1 MKRNDLLNPE
11 EYKDGFYYI
20 PGYRNYAINKNGD
33 VLNIKDNKLLTQNTS
48 KDYTTV
54 NLLITDTW
62 PHVSKQ
68 MKLHRLVALT
78 FLSTG
83 EFKAGDLQV
92 NHKDFNHRN
101 NTLENL
107 EWLTPSENKEHYIT
121 NKYYGQDINSRPVQI
136 RDYNTGKLYKF
147 SSIIDCSKF
156 THIHKDSVSDRLK
169 LGPLYIFPEG
179 YQYRDK
185 DFDEPWP
192 VPNAF
197 DTTNYFDYG
206 TKKAVLVREWKL
218 NNLTTRFESQ
228 REAAQYIG
236 VVESVISER
245 LNRQSQVMLPGLIEI
260 KLDDGKPW
268 EDTKDPW
275 LALQRDF
282 SSTKIVQVID
292 TINNKTYVGQ
302 GGRTGE
308 SFVVNDRRFPSDG
321 VGVLSEATKD
331 SGNVAIAVQTPM
343 DPIVANLYGFYTYQD
358 KKELD
363 PTQILSVS
371 NLTMPC
377 TTQDDG
383 SIY

>member
-33 VLNIKDNKLLTQNTS
+33 VLNIKDNKLLTQSIDKS
-48 KDYTTV
+48 KSQPYLFVSLPECEKSKYRYT
-54 NLLITDTW
+54 
-62 PHVSKQ
+62 KQ
-68 MKLHRLVALT
+68 FKVHRLVALT

-83 EFKAGDLQV
+83 EFRPGDLQV
-92 NHKDFNHRN
+92 NHKDRDRHN
-101 NTLENL
+101 NNLSNL
-107 EWLTPSENKEHYIT
+107 EWVTASENVEHAIATGLYNKNRERAVQVRNYIT
-121 NKYYGQDINSRPVQI
+121 GEISQV
-136 RDYNTGKLYKF
+136 YKTIKDCAL
-147 SSIIDCSKF
+147 SID
-156 THIHKDSVSDRLK
+156 IHKDCIIDRLK
-169 LGPLYIFPEG
+169 LGPLYMFPEG

-292 TINNKTYVGQ
+292 TINNKTYIY
-302 GGRTGE
+302 E
-308 SFVVNDRRFPSDG
+308 SLVECAKAHNLKPSTLSERIRNNDNTLKTFSDG
-321 VGVLSEATKD
+321 CR
-331 SGNVAIAVQTPM
+331 
-343 DPIVANLYGFYTYQD
+343 YGYYPF
-358 KKELD
+358 K
-363 PTQILSVS
+363 
-371 NLTMPC
+371 
-377 TTQDDG
+377 
-383 SIY
+383 